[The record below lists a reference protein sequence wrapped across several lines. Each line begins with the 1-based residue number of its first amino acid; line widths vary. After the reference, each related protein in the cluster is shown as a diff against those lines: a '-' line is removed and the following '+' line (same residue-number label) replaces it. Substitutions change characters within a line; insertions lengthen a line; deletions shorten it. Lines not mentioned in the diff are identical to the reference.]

1 MESTDSGHYFYT
13 ERPQGV
19 PDNIKDIIGRDIS
32 ISADGNCIRLVS
44 DRHSTVNIYSINGMI
59 AKKAT
64 LTPNN
69 MISVPL
75 EKGMY
80 IVNGHRIIVN

>member
-1 MESTDSGHYFYT
+1 METTDSGHYFYT

-59 AKKAT
+59 VKRVT
-64 LTPNN
+64 LIPNS

-80 IVNGHRIIVN
+80 TVNGRKIIIN